1 MAAVPGPSVSDGL
14 QGEALVQA
22 FLMSEEVKRH
32 RRLAAALGHCRPG
45 FCMSE
50 AWDVSQVPL
59 DGSFDLDGAVLE
71 ALLRQGGPPQA
82 PPPHASPR
90 DGGSALHDYLYPP
103 DSGAPPLSA
112 QRLAEE
118 TAGAVY
124 GPGNIVGN
132 TVASLAGAMQG
143 LGERNSARALA
154 DGIRAIV
161 AGRASTVLVAPG
173 MELYNAAQGRQRPR
187 VRLRVRG
194 AMVPLVRQSV
204 AVTSAA
210 AAQWRVNGPG
220 NAASLGVGRMS
231 QQQMRNMALHAGEAR
246 LPGALRWASG
256 LKGGGVLTFAP
267 ALLLDSYGAIE
278 TDLSGSRHFNGKK
291 FLVSQAR
298 SQSGN
303 AVGFVG
309 GMFVGLIVGAAGAV
323 GAPVVLAGLVGG
335 IFCQVIWNW
344 TGAADATADA
354 TEKALR

>member
-14 QGEALVQA
+14 QSEARVQA
-22 FLMSEEVKRH
+22 LRMAGEVKRH

-82 PPPHASPR
+82 PPPHASPQV
-90 DGGSALHDYLYPP
+90 GGSALHDYLYPP

-112 QRLAEE
+112 QRLADE

-124 GPGNIVGN
+124 GAGNIVGN
-132 TVASLAGAMQG
+132 TATALAGGMQWQA
-143 LGERNSARALA
+143 ERSSARALA
-154 DGIRAIV
+154 EGIRAIL
-161 AGRASTVLVAPG
+161 AGRASTVPVGPG
-173 MELYNAAQGRQRPR
+173 MELYNAAPGRQRPR

-194 AMVPLVRQSV
+194 AMVPLVRQSAAV
-204 AVTSAA
+204 ASAA
-210 AAQWRVNGPG
+210 ASQWRVNGPG

-246 LPGALRWASG
+246 VPGALRWASG

-278 TDLSGSRHFNGKK
+278 TDLAGSRHFNGKK

-309 GMFVGLIVGAAGAV
+309 GIVLATLAGAMVAGAPLVLVGLI
-323 GAPVVLAGLVGG
+323 GG
-335 IFCQVIWNW
+335 IGCQILWNW
-344 TGAADATADA
+344 FGAADTTAEA
-354 TEKALR
+354 AERVLR